1 MESIHITF
9 TISTLGNDTIEAGT
23 QLFNAETLWLKLNR
37 NNVDLRW
44 VK

>member
-1 MESIHITF
+1 MDKIQNTLAIAA
-9 TISTLGNDTIEAGT
+9 LGNDTIETGT

-37 NNVDLRW
+37 NNVDLSW